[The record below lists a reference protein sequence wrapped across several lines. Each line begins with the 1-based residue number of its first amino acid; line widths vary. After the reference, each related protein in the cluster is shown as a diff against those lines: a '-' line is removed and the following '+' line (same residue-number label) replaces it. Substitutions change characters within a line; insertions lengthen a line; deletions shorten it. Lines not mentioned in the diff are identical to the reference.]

1 MGVDID
7 RVSGAANSGQD
18 VLGGISAK
26 VMQQIQ
32 QSQEALAGS
41 LVTMMNQNTQQM
53 AASNR
58 LKSPGLGDNVDILV

>member
-58 LKSPGLGDNVDILV
+58 LKSPGLGENVDILV